1 MLRNKFYALLLAA
14 LLLLAFAAA
23 PALAAATPP
32 AIDDTYTIDG
42 VTYYNVNSQ
51 NFDSNKKF
59 YEDVFNA
66 KHSALG
72 GRSLAELW
80 TLAAVG
86 VGKGTGQLPL
96 LYGVDK
102 DEMLDA
108 AKEAALKGYGTG
120 YIQKKFYNYQ
130 YTFTA
135 PQWNNSGYV
144 EATLNVRVV
153 SGVSGCIFRV
163 IFSDFGVGVILPGNA
178 KHYVTTTVENDNVK
192 GEEAGS
198 AKNDSNSTVTTSQ
211 NLSKTITESIA
222 STINHSFSYG
232 FTEGLKVT
240 AGTEGTAGIVAYKL
254 SAETSFTASQTISD
268 GWSKSE
274 TKTASKTINN
284 SISVTLPPYTTAMV
298 KQGEADATVT
308 TNYNC
313 PVMLSYKVRIYYEG
327 GAFNVEQPFG
337 PRAREDLRQRALVD
351 VDYDPYKINWKT
363 VLADKDFKD
372 AIEKI
377 ASHAPMSSTGAKMV
391 YTNHTNYSEVSGIT
405 PLYPLSYVRLGTPNV
420 SFIKDNVATM
430 SVGDY
435 SYTNYLPVEGCNDRD
450 AAYYGF
456 NAGYG
461 HWIVV
466 DEAGNELTGD
476 SAPVV
481 LEKTSSGYSKYTAMR
496 PGKCI
501 LKYVI
506 DEDAYPSGRGSNSY
520 TKNSD
525 LSGTAQLEINVAG
538 EKVEYEIDGE
548 YKGYVNAEPESIEG
562 DGKLEVHAY
571 NTDDIEVDAPYYW
584 EKRELKGIT
593 LDKSGTVS
601 FTKPGTFHVRVRKN
615 DEKDVYSAWKAIAAE
630 VTGDDYVEEDIP
642 LIRSEFADG
651 DTQFVITGRFL
662 GGANISESIEGEG
675 KFQVETH
682 TSNGQETAVQYTWE
696 AQETGK
702 GITIDGNGR
711 VSFDNPGVY
720 HVRLRSA
727 KDGSS
732 AVTSEWLAVW
742 VNEKA
747 PARLLQAPTAKD
759 YYNAETPELLYD
771 DAKIEGGVRIF
782 YGLASDSATPPAEY
796 SSIIPTATG
805 AGTYYVWCK
814 VQGDENHTDSS
825 PVCVTA
831 TIEGAS
837 GGTGLTDPGFDVN
850 GDTAAAVKARKAIEE
865 VFGNEEVV
873 ALTTDSADIGAA
885 RSAADLN
892 NALSQAELNTV
903 SSDKSAV
910 VAVLPEITPKA
921 TAVFVMGV
929 KCDVRPGTLKWHGF
943 PKVKSGVALAAE
955 DGEECLFLND
965 NGEKITTIPSGGHVN
980 AVVKLTANTTYA
992 PVVTAETGSPT
1003 SSKGG
1008 GGCDAGFAGIALLA
1022 LTGLMAR
1029 KRK

>member
-1 MLRNKFYALLLAA
+1 MSNKKFFIALASFLALALAA
-14 LLLLAFAAA
+14 G

-32 AIDDTYTIDG
+32 AIADTYEIDG
-42 VTYYNVNSQ
+42 VTYYNVNSA
-51 NFDSNKKF
+51 NFDSSKKF

-66 KHSALG
+66 KHSSLG

-86 VGKGTGQLPL
+86 VGKGADYIPL
-96 LYGVDK
+96 VYGVDK

-135 PQWNNSGYV
+135 PKWNNSGYV

-153 SGVSGCIFRV
+153 SGTSGCNFRV
-163 IFSDFGVGVILPGNA
+163 IFSDFGVGVLLPGNA
-178 KHYVTTTVENDNVK
+178 KHYVSTTIENDNVK
-192 GEEAGS
+192 GEEAS
-198 AKNDSNSTVTTSQ
+198 STKNDSNNTVTIGQSV
-211 NLSKTITESIA
+211 SKTITASLA

-232 FTEGLKVT
+232 FTEGVKVG
-240 AGTEGTAGIVAYKL
+240 AGFTAGIFQVAG
-254 SAETSFTASQTISD
+254 EVSFSASQTITD

-274 TKTASKTINN
+274 TKTESKTVNNTIN
-284 SISVTLPPYTTAMV
+284 VTLPPFTTAMM
-298 KQGEADATVT
+298 KQGEADTTVT

-327 GAFNVEQPFG
+327 GVGNVEQPFG

-377 ASHAPMSSTGAKMV
+377 AYHAPMSSTGAKMV
-391 YTNHTNYSEVSGIT
+391 YTNRTSYSEVSGIT
-405 PLYPLSYVRLGTPNV
+405 PLYPLAYVKLGWPNL
-420 SFIKDNVATM
+420 SFIQGNKDSAVAKMT
-430 SVGDY
+430 VGEY
-435 SYTNYLPVEGCNDRD
+435 SYTNYLPVEGYNDRN

-456 NAGYG
+456 NSSYG
-461 HWIVV
+461 GWRVE

-481 LEKTSSGYSKYTAMR
+481 LEKTSAGYSKYTAMR
-496 PGKCI
+496 PGKCF
-501 LKYVI
+501 LRYFI
-506 DEDAYPSGRGSNSY
+506 DENAYPSGRGSNSY

-525 LSGTAQLEINVAG
+525 LSGTAQLEIDVAG
-538 EKVEYEIDGE
+538 EKVDYQIDGE
-548 YKGYVNAEPESIEG
+548 YKGYVNAAAESIEG

-593 LDKSGTVS
+593 MTSDGTVS
-601 FTKPGTFHVRVRKN
+601 FTKPGTFHVRVRNTADKT
-615 DEKDVYSAWKAIAAE
+615 VYSAWKAITAE
-630 VTGDDYVEEDIP
+630 VTGDDYVEQDIP

-662 GGANISESIEGEG
+662 GGANISEDIEGEG

-682 TSNGQETAVQYTWE
+682 THNGQETAVQYTWE
-696 AQETGK
+696 ADSSDK
-702 GITIDGNGR
+702 GITITEDGT

-720 HVRLRSA
+720 HVRLRSTKA
-727 KDGSS
+727 ASAEASVAEAGSDTV
-732 AVTSEWLAVW
+732 ASEWLAVW

-747 PARLLQAPTAKD
+747 PARLLQAPTASD
-759 YYNAETPELLYD
+759 YYNAKTPELVAD
-771 DAKIEGGVRIF
+771 DARYEGGVRMF
-782 YGLASDSATPPAEY
+782 YGLASDDVTPPAEY
-796 SSIIPTATG
+796 STAIPTATG

-831 TIEGAS
+831 TLE
-837 GGTGLTDPGFDVN
+837 GTGG
-850 GDTAAAVKARKAIEE
+850 GGE
-865 VFGNEEVV
+865 
-873 ALTTDSADIGAA
+873 
-885 RSAADLN
+885 
-892 NALSQAELNTV
+892 
-903 SSDKSAV
+903 
-910 VAVLPEITPKA
+910 
-921 TAVFVMGV
+921 
-929 KCDVRPGTLKWHGF
+929 GTG
-943 PKVKSGVALAAE
+943 
-955 DGEECLFLND
+955 
-965 NGEKITTIPSGGHVN
+965 T
-980 AVVKLTANTTYA
+980 
-992 PVVTAETGSPT
+992 PT
-1003 SSKGG
+1003 SNKSS
-1008 GGCDAGFAGIALLA
+1008 GGCDAGITGGLALLA
-1022 LTGLMAR
+1022 LAGLAQTLKFR
-1029 KRK
+1029 R